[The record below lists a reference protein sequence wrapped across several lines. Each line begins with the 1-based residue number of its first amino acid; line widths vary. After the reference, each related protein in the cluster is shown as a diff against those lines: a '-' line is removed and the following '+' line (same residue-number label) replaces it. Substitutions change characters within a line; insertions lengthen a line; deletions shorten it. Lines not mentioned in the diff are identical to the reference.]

1 MLKNKSVWVISA
13 LTTAIA
19 LSACQPKNDNRK
31 DAEIDQSSHSEA
43 QLEQLSL
50 QGETER
56 VPVVLAECKAKNCPE
71 ITVDRLQ
78 TNQFVLDNL
87 IDQAILKQLTEMLDY
102 TDSSTDNS
110 DSTLKNDSKKQKPN
124 AQNVTSEA
132 VAYKTA
138 AQLLADQIQP
148 YVNKFLA
155 LDEELK
161 SLGAGHQISLSISPK
176 ILNSDGALATVV
188 LNTSS
193 YLGGAHGASSQTY
206 YNFDLK
212 AQKQVEL
219 DQIIQD
225 NQKAKLNS
233 LAYDAFKTWVVEN
246 KLADNVKEYE
256 QSWKFNLSSNYY
268 LGTQGLILQ
277 YAEYEL
283 GPYVVGLPR
292 LTIPYAQLNNVIKP
306 EFLPKVAE
314 AQKTQKTTLS
324 VKE

>member
-1 MLKNKSVWVISA
+1 MLKNKRVWGISA
-13 LTTAIA
+13 LITVIA

-56 VPVVLAECKAKNCPE
+56 VPVIVAECEDKNCPE
-71 ITVDRLQ
+71 ITIDRLQ
-78 TNQFVLDNL
+78 TNQFVLDSL
-87 IDQAILKQLTEMLDY
+87 IDQAILKQLSEMLDY
-102 TDSSTDNS
+102 TDSSENTV
-110 DSTLKNDSKKQKPN
+110 KNDIKKQKPN
-124 AQNVTSEA
+124 EQNVASEA

-219 DQIIQD
+219 DQIISD

-233 LAYDAFKTWVVEN
+233 LAYDAFKTWVIEN

-256 QSWKFNLSSNYY
+256 QSWKFSLSSNYY

-292 LTIPYAQLNNVIKP
+292 LTIPYTDLKNVIKP
-306 EFLPKVAE
+306 EFLPKVAV
-314 AQKTQKTTLS
+314 AQMAEKTSPS